1 MQTEDCP
8 VAIFDAIVAHQP
20 ILLDAHSKT
29 AAHCLLQCTKWLH
42 NTPLFS
48 TSDGHTLIVRLLERL
63 GDNRINVNLPPRPS
77 VQNSCV
83 PLLHR
88 TQVAIVGAGPAG
100 LILGALLTRAGI
112 DSVILERQSRSYV
125 ESVIRAGMLEQ
136 SMVDLLDELGVAN
149 RLFREGIVQR
159 NLILQFNGR
168 RCYLPV
174 AEMTQGKVLTIYGQ
188 NNILQDLITARVTS
202 GKRLWFDIE
211 HVHIERHGDNDGEF
225 SLKRV
230 RLIL

>member
-1 MQTEDCP
+1 M
-8 VAIFDAIVAHQP
+8 
-20 ILLDAHSKT
+20 
-29 AAHCLLQCTKWLH
+29 
-42 NTPLFS
+42 FS
-48 TSDGHTLIVRLLERL
+48 TGDGRNIIVRLLERL
-63 GDNRINVNLPPRPS
+63 GDNRINIDLPPQPS
-77 VQNSCV
+77 VQKSCV

-100 LILGALLTRAGI
+100 LVLGALLTRAGI
-112 DSVILERQSRSYV
+112 DSVILERQSRSYI
-125 ESVIRAGMLEQ
+125 ESIIRAGMLEQ

-149 RLFREGIVQR
+149 RLLREGIVQR

-188 NNILQDLITARVTS
+188 NNILKDLITARVTS

-225 SLKRV
+225 SFKRV
-230 RLIL
+230 KFIL